1 MKRTVL
7 SLLVAVVLGL
17 VGSAAVLLYV
27 KGADSRAVA
36 GKKAVQVLMASKLVP
51 AGTTGA
57 QLKSD
62 GLVELVTM
70 PASTVPEDALRS
82 IEADLESLALSA
94 ELKPRQLVL
103 RGMFEPPSESGG
115 GLRIPDGK
123 VAVTIPVVN
132 NAGTIFLQPGS
143 KIAVYNTFTTVDSTN
158 KTPAGAKIELDHL
171 MNHNTRLVLP
181 NVEVL
186 ALGAP
191 GQVIASNAQAPQTA
205 ADKAAD
211 VVTSDSAKAD
221 TSGTSTLVTLA
232 ATQDEAERLI
242 HVAQTGT
249 IYIVL
254 LDDSSKLQPGPGVDN
269 STLFK

>member
-7 SLLVAVVLGL
+7 SLLVAAVLGL
-17 VGSAAVLLYV
+17 VGSAVVLLYV

-36 GKKAVQVLMASKLVP
+36 GKQAVKVLMASQKIP

-70 PASTVPEDALRS
+70 PASTVPQDALRS
-82 IEADLESLALSA
+82 IEVDLESLALNA

-103 RGMFEPPSESGG
+103 RGMFEPPSEATSG
-115 GLRIPDGK
+115 LNIPEGK

-143 KIAVYNTFTTVDSTN
+143 KVAVYNTFTTVDGTN

-181 NVEVL
+181 SIEVL
-186 ALGAP
+186 ALGAS
-191 GQVIASNAQAPQTA
+191 GQIIASNAQAPQTA
-205 ADKAAD
+205 ADQAAD
-211 VVTSDSAKAD
+211 AVTDDSAKID
-221 TSGTSTLVTLA
+221 SSGTSTLVTVA

-254 LDDSSKLQPGPGVDN
+254 LDDSSNLQPGPGVDN

>member
-7 SLLVAVVLGL
+7 SLLVAAVLGL
-17 VGSAAVLLYV
+17 IGSAAVLLYV

-36 GKKAVQVLMASKLVP
+36 GKKAVQVLVASKLIP

-70 PASTVPEDALRS
+70 PASSVPPDALRS
-82 IEADLESLALSA
+82 VDADLDSLALGA

-103 RGMFEPPSESGG
+103 RGMFGPPSEASS
-115 GLRIPDGK
+115 GLRIPEGK
-123 VAVTIPVVN
+123 VAVTVPVVN
-132 NAGTIFLQPGS
+132 NAGTVFLQPGS
-143 KIAVYNTFTTVDSTN
+143 KIAVYNTFTTLDSTN

-181 NVEVL
+181 SIEVL

-191 GQVIASNAQAPQTA
+191 GQIIASNAQAPQTA

-211 VVTSDSAKAD
+211 AVTDDRAKIDAN
-221 TSGTSTLVTLA
+221 STSTLVTLA

-254 LDDSSKLQPGPGVDN
+254 LDDSSNLQPGSGVDN